1 MLNIHQDIRER
12 LSTFLSGSRIPNL
25 IFHGPSGGGKRTI
38 ASEFISKIY
47 GDDKELVRSYVLWT
61 NCAHG
66 KGIRFVR
73 EDLKFFARTNVNF
86 RGGHGFKTVVLE
98 NADSLTIDAQSAL
111 RRCIELFS
119 HTTRFF
125 IIVEDKHKLLR
136 PILSRFCELHVP
148 LPEISSKPTSLHTYH
163 IARCFGDNKQE
174 IRSAVNW
181 FKKKI
186 SALTTPGYQEIMSI
200 ATQAYERGYSG
211 LDVLEYIQTCNL
223 LSPAERAERLVG
235 CHRIKREFRS
245 EKLCMLCMLS
255 WLFLRLDGMFNNIHV
270 V

>member
-1 MLNIHQDIRER
+1 MLNIHQDIVER
-12 LSTFLSGSRIPNL
+12 LDTFINGNSIPNL
-25 IFHGPSGGGKRTI
+25 IFHGPSGGGKRRI
-38 ASEFISKIY
+38 ANEFVSKIY
-47 GDDKELVRSYVLWT
+47 GDDKELVRSYVLLA

-73 EDLKFFARTNVNF
+73 EEVKFFAKTNVNF
-86 RGGHGFKTVVLE
+86 RGGYGFKIVVLE

-125 IIVEDKHKLLR
+125 LIVEDKHKLLR
-136 PILSRFCELHVP
+136 PILSRFCEVHVP
-148 LPEISSKPTSLHTYH
+148 LPEISGKPTSLHSYH
-163 IARCFGDNKQE
+163 ITKCFGDNKQE
-174 IRSAVNW
+174 TRASVEW
-181 FKKKI
+181 FRKKI
-186 SALTTPGYQEIMSI
+186 STLTNPGYQEIMSI

-211 LDVLEYIQTCNL
+211 LDVLDYIQTCHL
-223 LSPAERAERLVG
+223 LSPSERAEKLVG

-255 WLFLRLDGMFNNIHV
+255 WLLIRSDGMFKNMRV

>member
-1 MLNIHQDIRER
+1 MLNIHQDIKER
-12 LSTFLSGSRIPNL
+12 LDTFLSGSRIPNL
-25 IFHGPSGGGKRTI
+25 IFHGPSGGGKRTL
-38 ASEFISKIY
+38 ANDFVSKIY
-47 GDDKELVRSYVLWT
+47 DDDKDLVRSYVLWA

-73 EDLKFFARTNVNF
+73 EDLKFFAKTNVNF

-125 IIVEDKHKLLR
+125 LIVEDKHKLLR
-136 PILSRFCELHVP
+136 PILSRFCEVHVP
-148 LPEISSKPTSLHTYH
+148 LPEISGKPMSLHSYH
-163 IARCFGDNKQE
+163 ITKCFGDNKHDT
-174 IRSAVNW
+174 RTAVAW

-186 SALTTPGYQEIMSI
+186 NSFSTHGYQEVMSI
-200 ATQAYERGYSG
+200 AAQAYERGYSG
-211 LDVLEYIQTCNL
+211 LDVLEYIQTCSS
-223 LSPAERAERLVG
+223 LSPSERAEQLVG

-255 WLFLRLDGMFNNIHV
+255 WLLIRSDGLFKNMHV